1 MKKTELK
8 KGYNGFIY
16 KSNGCFNVKKNGLDY
31 GYLNVSGMRFNEN
44 RHRLHK
50 NMSVTLEEKE
60 AFEKLINE
68 ENVEVYMQTTTRDE
82 KTKVSELLKNY

>member
-1 MKKTELK
+1 
-8 KGYNGFIY
+8 
-16 KSNGCFNVKKNGLDY
+16 
-31 GYLNVSGMRFNEN
+31 
-44 RHRLHK
+44 
-50 NMSVTLEEKE
+50 MSVTLEEKE

>member
-1 MKKTELK
+1 MVLFTNPMDALML
-8 KGYNGFIY
+8 
-16 KSNGCFNVKKNGLDY
+16 KKNGLDY